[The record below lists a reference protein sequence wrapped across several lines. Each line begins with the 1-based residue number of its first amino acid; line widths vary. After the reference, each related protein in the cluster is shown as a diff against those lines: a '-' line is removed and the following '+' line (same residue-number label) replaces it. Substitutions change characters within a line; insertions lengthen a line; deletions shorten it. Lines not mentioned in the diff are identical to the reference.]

1 LWKHRDA
8 AFSRRHGSLGLVAMP
23 QTWLFQFALTAIAP
37 VVDLF
42 FLWQL
47 IVSGLD
53 VIEHGAQFDSAS
65 LQKVVV
71 YYLVFLLVDLGS
83 AALAFAMESREKFAL
98 LPWLVLQRFGYR
110 QLMYYVVLKAGF
122 AALFGP
128 MVGWNKL
135 DRKSTMV
142 GEHASPV

>member
-1 LWKHRDA
+1 
-8 AFSRRHGSLGLVAMP
+8 M
-23 QTWLFQFALTAIAP
+23 
-37 VVDLF
+37 VDLL

-53 VIEHGAQFDSAS
+53 VIEHGSQFDSAS
-65 LQKVVV
+65 LQKVVL
-71 YYLVFLLVDLGS
+71 YYVVFLMVDLGS
-83 AALAFAMESREKFAL
+83 AALAFAIERREKLTL

-135 DRKSTMV
+135 DRKSTV
-142 GEHASPV
+142 SASTPLRLDRNAKAPTPHQSRPTAACMLFPPRTRSNA